1 MPYKKITAVFSAVL
15 LVICAGASFS
25 FYTPPHNLKVLP
37 QDITHER
44 LDSIMESF
52 NKALGVKCDF
62 CHAKGKNTERLD
74 FASDENPAKEVARNM
89 LRMTID
95 INKNYF
101 RTDSVIHPAYL
112 NTVTCNTCHKGDAYP
127 ER

>member
-1 MPYKKITAVFSAVL
+1 MQYKKITMVFTTVL
-15 LVICAGASFS
+15 LILMAGISYS

-37 QDITHER
+37 QDITHEK
-44 LDSIMESF
+44 LDSIMHGF
-52 NKALGVKCDF
+52 NTSLGVKCDF
-62 CHAKGKNTERLD
+62 CHAKNGDKLD
-74 FASDENPAKEVARNM
+74 FASDENPAKEVARKM
-89 LRMTID
+89 LRMTME

-101 RTDSVIHPAYL
+101 NTDSTIHPAYL